1 MKAKGLVEKMPD
13 EITIAI
19 DTMEIGSAVR
29 VEDIKIDG
37 LTFLNAANI
46 TVISVET
53 TRAAV
58 EEVKTT
64 AAAAAPAAKGAA
76 APAAAAKGAAPAK
89 AAPAKK

>member
-19 DTMEIGSAVR
+19 DKMEIGNVVR

-37 LTFLNAANI
+37 LTFLNAPNI

-58 EEVKTT
+58 EEVKTAAT
-64 AAAAAPAAKGAA
+64 AAAAPAKGAA
-76 APAAAAKGAAPAK
+76 APAAAKAAAPAK